1 MTFKWTYL
9 FVAVVLVAAVA
20 AFATTGGALANSG
33 YAMGLGLVLLGG
45 PASEGAVAPLVA
57 VTDDPRR

>member
-20 AFATTGGALANSG
+20 AFATTGGALGNSG
-33 YAMGLGLVLLGG
+33 YAM
-45 PASEGAVAPLVA
+45 ASGSSSSEAPLQKA
-57 VTDDPRR
+57 RSRPWLL

>member
-20 AFATTGGALANSG
+20 TTGGALASSG

-45 PASEGAVAPLVA
+45 PASEGAVAPLFA
-57 VTDDPRR
+57 VTDAPRR